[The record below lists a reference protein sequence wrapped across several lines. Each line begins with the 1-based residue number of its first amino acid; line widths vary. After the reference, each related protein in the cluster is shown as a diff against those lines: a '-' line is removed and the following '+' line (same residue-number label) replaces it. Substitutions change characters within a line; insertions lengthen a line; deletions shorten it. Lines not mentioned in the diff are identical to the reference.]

1 MMEVKKISEINAE
14 IKELNVPRKEKA
26 IKALISFI
34 ISLAV
39 VIGPIILFVNL
50 LIYRQYRG
58 LLALGILA
66 MTTILMIMVQ
76 KIYYESIVRKRVA
89 NINKLII
96 IPTMV
101 VFVLGLALIYL
112 MAKVGTI

>member
-1 MMEVKKISEINAE
+1 MEVKKISEINEE
-14 IKELNVPRKEKA
+14 IKALNVPKKEKA
-26 IKALISFI
+26 IKALISFM

-39 VIGPIILFVNL
+39 VIGPIILFINL

-58 LLALGILA
+58 LLAMGILA
-66 MTTILMIMVQ
+66 MVTLFTIMVQ
-76 KIYYESIVRKRVA
+76 KIYYESIVQKRVA

-101 VFVLGLALIYL
+101 IVILGLALIFL